1 MENGGPVDA
10 GDSPRDADSVEIQA
24 EAARG
29 REHERR
35 LEIRQVVGAA
45 VEETV
50 SALAMM
56 KEQDTDIARL
66 SRDPVEL
73 ATAVVDL
80 KSIQRYTLYGLC
92 IVGFFV
98 WILLNSRGRY

>member
-1 MENGGPVDA
+1 
-10 GDSPRDADSVEIQA
+10 
-24 EAARG
+24 
-29 REHERR
+29 
-35 LEIRQVVGAA
+35 
-45 VEETV
+45 
-50 SALAMM
+50 MM

-80 KSIQRYTLYGLC
+80 KAIQRYTLYGLC